1 MNQIY
6 ETISCCRVCNSD
18 NIEEVLDLGNQPP
31 ANSLHKDDS
40 DKPPLVPLR
49 LFFCKECSAVQLGET
64 VDPEYL
70 FNEYVWVTGTSSTA
84 ELYSK
89 DFTENALK
97 ISGFKE
103 PSVIEIASNDGTFL
117 RSFQER
123 GCEVLGI
130 DPAKNIAEQASK
142 KGIPTISEFFSSE
155 VATTLVENQGKSDL
169 VFARN
174 VIPHV
179 KAIHSIIEGI
189 KVLMKD
195 DSTGI
200 IEFHEAGLILK
211 ELHYDSIYHE
221 HLFYFSLK
229 TISFLLEKYGLFI
242 FDIMPSP
249 ISGGSWVIY
258 FSRNKKNKS
267 RKLKEAEA
275 SEEKLG
281 INDLETWLQFSRNVK
296 DHAIQIRNLL
306 PDGKKIMAYGAS
318 ARSSTL
324 LNYCGINTD
333 NITAIIDKNPL
344 KHNLLSPGVEIPII
358 SYEEGIEV
366 LKSEEDLFLLA
377 WNFEKEIIRDLKNDG
392 FNGKFIVPLPN
403 EPRKV

>member
-6 ETISCCRVCNSD
+6 ETINNCRVCNSID
-18 NIEEVLDLGNQPP
+18 IKEVLDLGNQPP
-31 ANSLHKDDS
+31 ANSLHKDNS

-49 LFFCKECSAVQLGET
+49 LLFCKDCCAVQLGET

-84 ELYSK
+84 ELYSR
-89 DFTENALK
+89 DFTKNALEV
-97 ISGFKE
+97 SGLKE

-117 RSFQER
+117 KCFQES

-130 DPAKNIAEQASK
+130 DPAKNIAEEASSR
-142 KGIPTISEFFSSE
+142 GIPTLSEFFSSE
-155 VATTLVENQGKSDL
+155 LASDL
-169 VFARN
+169 VKNKGKADIVFARN

-189 KVLMKD
+189 NILMD
-195 DSTGI
+195 DESTGI

-229 TISFLLEKYGLFI
+229 TISFLLEKYDLFV
-242 FDIMPSP
+242 FDVMPSP

-258 FSRNKKNKS
+258 FSKTKRTKS
-267 RKLKEAEA
+267 KELNQAEL
-275 SEEKLG
+275 SEEELG

-296 DHAIQIRNLL
+296 DHAIKIKSLL
-306 PDGKKIMAYGAS
+306 PERRIMAYGAS

-324 LNYCGINTD
+324 LNYCGIGASNLV
-333 NITAIIDKNPL
+333 AIIDKNPL

-358 SYEEGIEV
+358 SYEEGLEI
-366 LKSEEDLFLLA
+366 LKKEKDIFLLA
-377 WNFEKEIIRDLKNDG
+377 WNFEEEIIKDLRKDG
-392 FNGKFIVPLPN
+392 FTGNFIVPLPN
-403 EPRKV
+403 DPRKV

>member
-6 ETISCCRVCNSD
+6 ETINNCRVCNSID
-18 NIEEVLDLGNQPP
+18 IKEVLDLGNQPP
-31 ANSLHKDDS
+31 ANSLHKDNS

-49 LFFCKECSAVQLGET
+49 LLFCKDCCAVQLGET

-84 ELYSK
+84 ELYSR
-89 DFTENALK
+89 DFTKNALEV
-97 ISGFKE
+97 SGLKE

-117 RSFQER
+117 KCFQES

-130 DPAKNIAEQASK
+130 DPAKNIAEEASSR
-142 KGIPTISEFFSSE
+142 GIPTLSEFFSSE
-155 VATTLVENQGKSDL
+155 LASDL
-169 VFARN
+169 VKNKGKADIVFARN

-189 KVLMKD
+189 NILMD
-195 DSTGI
+195 DESTGI

-229 TISFLLEKYGLFI
+229 TISFLLEKYDLFV
-242 FDIMPSP
+242 FDVMPSP

-258 FSRNKKNKS
+258 FSKTKRTKS
-267 RKLKEAEA
+267 KELNQAEL
-275 SEEKLG
+275 SEEELG
-281 INDLETWLQFSRNVK
+281 INDLETWLQFSKNVK
-296 DHAIQIRNLL
+296 DHAIKIKSLL
-306 PDGKKIMAYGAS
+306 PERRIMAYGAS

-324 LNYCGINTD
+324 LNYCGIGASNLV
-333 NITAIIDKNPL
+333 AIIDKNPL

-358 SYEEGIEV
+358 SYEEGLEI
-366 LKSEEDLFLLA
+366 LKKEKDIFLLA
-377 WNFEKEIIRDLKNDG
+377 WNFEEEIIKDLRKDG
-392 FNGKFIVPLPN
+392 FTGNFIVPLPN
-403 EPRKV
+403 DPRKV

>member
-6 ETISCCRVCNSD
+6 ETINNCRVCNSID
-18 NIEEVLDLGNQPP
+18 IEEVLDLGNQPP
-31 ANSLHKDDS
+31 ANSLHKDNS

-49 LFFCKECSAVQLGET
+49 LLFCKDCCAVQLGET

-84 ELYSK
+84 ELYSR
-89 DFTENALK
+89 DFTKNALEV
-97 ISGFKE
+97 SGLKE

-117 RSFQER
+117 KCFQES

-130 DPAKNIAEQASK
+130 DPAKNIAEEASSR
-142 KGIPTISEFFSSE
+142 GIPTLSEFFSSE
-155 VATTLVENQGKSDL
+155 LASDL
-169 VFARN
+169 VKNNGKADVVFARN

-189 KVLMKD
+189 NILMD
-195 DSTGI
+195 DESTGI

-229 TISFLLEKYGLFI
+229 TISFLLEKYDLFV
-242 FDIMPSP
+242 FDVMPSP

-258 FSRNKKNKS
+258 FSKTKRTKS
-267 RKLKEAEA
+267 KELNQAEL
-275 SEEKLG
+275 SEEELG

-296 DHAIQIRNLL
+296 DHAIKIKSLL
-306 PDGKKIMAYGAS
+306 PERRIMAYGAS

-324 LNYCGINTD
+324 LNYCGIGASNLV
-333 NITAIIDKNPL
+333 AIIDKNPL

-358 SYEEGIEV
+358 SYEEGLEI
-366 LKSEEDLFLLA
+366 LKKEKDIFLLA
-377 WNFEKEIIRDLKNDG
+377 WNFEEEIIKDLRKDG
-392 FNGKFIVPLPN
+392 FTGNFIVPLPN
-403 EPRKV
+403 DPRRV

>member
-6 ETISCCRVCNSD
+6 ETINNCRVCNSID
-18 NIEEVLDLGNQPP
+18 IKEVLDLGNQPP
-31 ANSLHKDDS
+31 ANSLHKDNS

-49 LFFCKECSAVQLGET
+49 LLFCKDCCAVQLGET

-84 ELYSK
+84 ELYSR
-89 DFTENALK
+89 DFTKNALEV
-97 ISGFKE
+97 SGLKE

-117 RSFQER
+117 KCFQES

-130 DPAKNIAEQASK
+130 DPAKNIADEASSR
-142 KGIPTISEFFSSE
+142 GIPTLSEFFSSE
-155 VATTLVENQGKSDL
+155 LASDL
-169 VFARN
+169 VKNKGKADIVFARN

-189 KVLMKD
+189 NILMD
-195 DSTGI
+195 DESTGI

-229 TISFLLEKYGLFI
+229 TISFLLEKYDLFV
-242 FDIMPSP
+242 FDVMPSP

-258 FSRNKKNKS
+258 FSKTKRTKS
-267 RKLKEAEA
+267 KELNQAEL
-275 SEEKLG
+275 SEEELG

-296 DHAIQIRNLL
+296 DHAIKIKSLL
-306 PDGKKIMAYGAS
+306 PERRIMAYGAS

-324 LNYCGINTD
+324 LNYCGIGASNLV
-333 NITAIIDKNPL
+333 AIIDKNPL

-358 SYEEGIEV
+358 SYEEGLEI
-366 LKSEEDLFLLA
+366 LKKEKDIFLLA
-377 WNFEKEIIRDLKNDG
+377 WNFEEEIIKDLRKDG
-392 FNGKFIVPLPN
+392 FTGNFIVPLPN
-403 EPRKV
+403 DPRKV

>member
-6 ETISCCRVCNSD
+6 ETINNCRVCNSID
-18 NIEEVLDLGNQPP
+18 IEEVLDLGNQPP
-31 ANSLHKDDS
+31 ANSLHKDNS

-49 LFFCKECSAVQLGET
+49 LLFCKDCCAVQLGET

-84 ELYSK
+84 ELYSR
-89 DFTENALK
+89 DFTKNALEV
-97 ISGFKE
+97 SGLKE

-117 RSFQER
+117 KCFQES

-130 DPAKNIAEQASK
+130 DPAKNIAEEASSR
-142 KGIPTISEFFSSE
+142 GIPTLSEFFSSE
-155 VATTLVENQGKSDL
+155 LASDL
-169 VFARN
+169 VKNKGKADIVFARN

-189 KVLMKD
+189 NILMD
-195 DSTGI
+195 DESTGI

-229 TISFLLEKYGLFI
+229 TISFLLEKYDLFV
-242 FDIMPSP
+242 FDVMPSP

-258 FSRNKKNKS
+258 FSKTKRTKS
-267 RKLKEAEA
+267 KELNQAEL
-275 SEEKLG
+275 SEEELG

-296 DHAIQIRNLL
+296 DHAIKIKSLL
-306 PDGKKIMAYGAS
+306 PERRIMAYGAS

-324 LNYCGINTD
+324 LNYCGIGASNLV
-333 NITAIIDKNPL
+333 AIIDKNPF

-358 SYEEGIEV
+358 SYEEGLEI
-366 LKSEEDLFLLA
+366 LKKEKDIFLLA
-377 WNFEKEIIRDLKNDG
+377 WNFEEEIIKDLRKDG
-392 FNGKFIVPLPN
+392 FTGNFIVPLPN
-403 EPRKV
+403 DPRKV

>member
-6 ETISCCRVCNSD
+6 ETINNCRVCNSID
-18 NIEEVLDLGNQPP
+18 IEEVLDLGNQPP
-31 ANSLHKDDS
+31 ANSLHKDNS

-49 LFFCKECSAVQLGET
+49 LLFCKDCCAVQLGET

-84 ELYSK
+84 ELYSR
-89 DFTENALK
+89 DFTKNALEV
-97 ISGFKE
+97 SGLKE

-117 RSFQER
+117 KCFQES

-130 DPAKNIAEQASK
+130 DPAKNIAEEASNR
-142 KGIPTISEFFSSE
+142 GIPTLSEFFSSE
-155 VATTLVENQGKSDL
+155 LASDL
-169 VFARN
+169 VKNKGKADIVFARN

-189 KVLMKD
+189 NILMD
-195 DSTGI
+195 DESTGI

-229 TISFLLEKYGLFI
+229 TISFLLEKYDLFV
-242 FDIMPSP
+242 FDVMPSP

-258 FSRNKKNKS
+258 FSKTKRTKS
-267 RKLKEAEA
+267 KELNQAEL
-275 SEEKLG
+275 SEEELG

-296 DHAIQIRNLL
+296 DHAIKIKSLL
-306 PDGKKIMAYGAS
+306 PERRIMAYGAS

-324 LNYCGINTD
+324 LNYCGIGASNLV
-333 NITAIIDKNPL
+333 AIIDKNPL

-358 SYEEGIEV
+358 SYEEGLEI
-366 LKSEEDLFLLA
+366 LKKEKDIFLLA
-377 WNFEKEIIRDLKNDG
+377 WNFEEEIIKDLRKDG
-392 FNGKFIVPLPN
+392 FTGNFIVPLPN
-403 EPRKV
+403 DPRKV

>member
-6 ETISCCRVCNSD
+6 ETISNCRVCNSFD
-18 NIEEVLDLGNQPP
+18 IEEVLNLGNQPP
-31 ANSLHKDDS
+31 ANSLHKDNS

-49 LFFCKECSAVQLGET
+49 LLFCKDCGAVQLGET

-84 ELYSK
+84 ELYSR
-89 DFTENALK
+89 DFTKNALEV
-97 ISGFKE
+97 SGLKE

-117 RSFQER
+117 KCFQER

-130 DPAKNIAEQASK
+130 DPAKNIAEEASSR
-142 KGIPTISEFFSSE
+142 GIPTLSEFFSSE
-155 VATTLVENQGKSDL
+155 LASDL
-169 VFARN
+169 VKNKGKADIVFARN

-189 KVLMKD
+189 NILMDD

-229 TISFLLEKYGLFI
+229 TISFLLEKYDLFV
-242 FDIMPSP
+242 FDVMPSP

-258 FSRNKKNKS
+258 FSKTKKTKSNELNK
-267 RKLKEAEA
+267 AEL
-275 SEEKLG
+275 SEEGLG
-281 INDLETWLQFSRNVK
+281 INDFETWLQFSRNVK
-296 DHAIQIRNLL
+296 DHAIKIKNLL
-306 PDGKKIMAYGAS
+306 PEGRIMAYGAS

-324 LNYCGINTD
+324 LNYCGIGASNLV
-333 NITAIIDKNPL
+333 AIIDKNPL

-358 SYEEGIEV
+358 SYEEGLEI
-366 LKSEEDLFLLA
+366 LKKEKDLFLLA
-377 WNFEKEIIRDLKNDG
+377 WNFEEEIIKDLREGG
-392 FNGKFIVPLPN
+392 FTGNFIVPLPN
-403 EPRKV
+403 DPRKI

>member
-6 ETISCCRVCNSD
+6 ETINNCRVCNSID
-18 NIEEVLDLGNQPP
+18 IEEVLDLGNQPP
-31 ANSLHKDDS
+31 ANSLHKDNS

-49 LFFCKECSAVQLGET
+49 LLFCKDCCAVQLGET

-84 ELYSK
+84 ELYSR
-89 DFTENALK
+89 DFTKNALEV
-97 ISGFKE
+97 SGLKE

-117 RSFQER
+117 KCFQES

-130 DPAKNIAEQASK
+130 DPAKNIAEEASSR
-142 KGIPTISEFFSSE
+142 GIPTLSEFFSSE
-155 VATTLVENQGKSDL
+155 LASDL
-169 VFARN
+169 VKNKGKADIVFARN

-189 KVLMKD
+189 NILMD
-195 DSTGI
+195 DESTGI

-229 TISFLLEKYGLFI
+229 TISFLLEKYDLFV
-242 FDIMPSP
+242 FDVMPSP

-258 FSRNKKNKS
+258 FSKTKRTKS
-267 RKLKEAEA
+267 KELNQAEL
-275 SEEKLG
+275 SEEELG

-296 DHAIQIRNLL
+296 DHAIKIKSLL
-306 PDGKKIMAYGAS
+306 PERRIMAYGAS

-324 LNYCGINTD
+324 LNYCGIGASNLV
-333 NITAIIDKNPL
+333 AIIDKNPL

-358 SYEEGIEV
+358 SYEEGLEI
-366 LKSEEDLFLLA
+366 LKKEKDIFLLA
-377 WNFEKEIIRDLKNDG
+377 WNFEEEIIKDLRKDG
-392 FNGKFIVPLPN
+392 FTGNFIVPLPN
-403 EPRKV
+403 DPRKV

>member
-6 ETISCCRVCNSD
+6 ETINNCRVCNSID
-18 NIEEVLDLGNQPP
+18 IKEVLDLGNQPP
-31 ANSLHKDDS
+31 ANSLHKDNS

-49 LFFCKECSAVQLGET
+49 LLFCKDCCAVQLGET

-84 ELYSK
+84 ELYSR
-89 DFTENALK
+89 DFTKNALEV
-97 ISGFKE
+97 SGLKE

-117 RSFQER
+117 KCFQES

-130 DPAKNIAEQASK
+130 DPAKNIAEEASSR
-142 KGIPTISEFFSSE
+142 GIPTLSEFFSSE
-155 VATTLVENQGKSDL
+155 LASDL
-169 VFARN
+169 VKNKGKADIVFARN

-189 KVLMKD
+189 NILMD
-195 DSTGI
+195 DESTGI

-229 TISFLLEKYGLFI
+229 TISFLLEKYDLFV
-242 FDIMPSP
+242 FDVMPSP

-258 FSRNKKNKS
+258 FSKTKRTKS
-267 RKLKEAEA
+267 KELNQAEL
-275 SEEKLG
+275 SEEELG

-296 DHAIQIRNLL
+296 DHAIKIKSLL
-306 PDGKKIMAYGAS
+306 PERRIMAYGAS

-324 LNYCGINTD
+324 LNYCGIGASNLV
-333 NITAIIDKNPL
+333 AIIDKNPL

-358 SYEEGIEV
+358 SYEEGLEI
-366 LKSEEDLFLLA
+366 LKKEKDIFLLA
-377 WNFEKEIIRDLKNDG
+377 WNFEEEIIKDLRKDG
-392 FNGKFIVPLPN
+392 CTGNFIVPLPN
-403 EPRKV
+403 DPRKV

>member
-6 ETISCCRVCNSD
+6 ETINNCRVCNSID
-18 NIEEVLDLGNQPP
+18 IEEVLDLGNQPP
-31 ANSLHKDDS
+31 ANSLHKDNS

-49 LFFCKECSAVQLGET
+49 LLFCKDCCAVQLGET

-84 ELYSK
+84 ELYSR
-89 DFTENALK
+89 DFTKNALEV
-97 ISGFKE
+97 SGLKE

-117 RSFQER
+117 KCFQES

-130 DPAKNIAEQASK
+130 DPAKNIAEEASSR
-142 KGIPTISEFFSSE
+142 GIPTLSEFFSSE
-155 VATTLVENQGKSDL
+155 LASDL
-169 VFARN
+169 VKNKGKADIVFARN

-189 KVLMKD
+189 NILMD
-195 DSTGI
+195 DESTGI

-229 TISFLLEKYGLFI
+229 TISFLLEKYDLFV
-242 FDIMPSP
+242 FDVMPSP

-258 FSRNKKNKS
+258 FSKTKRTKS
-267 RKLKEAEA
+267 KELNQAEL
-275 SEEKLG
+275 SEEELG

-296 DHAIQIRNLL
+296 DHAIKIKSLL
-306 PDGKKIMAYGAS
+306 PERRIMAYGAS

-324 LNYCGINTD
+324 LNYCGIGASNLV
-333 NITAIIDKNPL
+333 AIIDKNPL

-358 SYEEGIEV
+358 SYEEGLEI
-366 LKSEEDLFLLA
+366 LKKEKDIFLLA
-377 WNFEKEIIRDLKNDG
+377 WNFEEEIIKDLRKDG
-392 FNGKFIVPLPN
+392 FTGNFIVPLPN
-403 EPRKV
+403 DPRRV